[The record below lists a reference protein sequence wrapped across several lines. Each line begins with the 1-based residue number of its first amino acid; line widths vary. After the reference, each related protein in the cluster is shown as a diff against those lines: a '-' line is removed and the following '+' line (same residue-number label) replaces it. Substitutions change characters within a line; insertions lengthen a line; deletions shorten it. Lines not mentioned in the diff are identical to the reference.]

1 MTAADSRAADPIVVD
16 HITHLYPG
24 GVLALQET
32 NLRVQTGEV
41 LGVVG
46 QNGSGKTTLV
56 KHFNGLLRPTSGKL
70 LIMGQD
76 SAKLPVH
83 LLARHVG
90 YVFQNPNHQ
99 IFATSVKAELEFG
112 PANLGLPPEEIK
124 ALVAEATELFD
135 LTALL
140 DRHPYR
146 LAFPLRKLVGMASV
160 YAMGPA
166 VFVLD
171 EPTTGQDHAGA
182 NVVRRLITRL
192 REQGKTVVIVSHDM
206 ALIAEV
212 ADRAVALWSAEV
224 IAVGSPRELFA
235 NDDVMQRTKLHP
247 PQITQFARRRW
258 PGDPQR
264 LALSVA
270 EAVRTFTTE
279 RGEGR

>member
-1 MTAADSRAADPIVVD
+1 M
-16 HITHLYPG
+16 THLYPG
-24 GVLALQET
+24 GVLALKET
-32 NLRVQTGEV
+32 NLSVKAGEV

-56 KHFNGLLRPTSGKL
+56 KHFNGLLRPTSGRL
-70 LIMGQD
+70 LIMGAA
-76 SAKLPVH
+76 SAKQPVH

-99 IFATSVKAELEFG
+99 LFATSVRAELEFG

-124 ALVAEATELFD
+124 ARVAEATEFFE
-135 LTALL
+135 LTQLL

-171 EPTTGQDHAGA
+171 EPTTGQDHEGA
-182 NVVRRLITRL
+182 NLVRKLIGRL
-192 REQGKTVVIVSHDM
+192 RAQGKTVVIVSHDM

-212 ADRAVALWSAEV
+212 ADRVMALWSAEV
-224 IAVGSPRELFA
+224 LAVGSPREIFA
-235 NDDVMQRTKLHP
+235 NDDVMQRTKLSP

-264 LALSVA
+264 LALTVA
-270 EAVRTFTTE
+270 EAVHTFTAD
-279 RGEGR
+279 RAEGR

>member
-1 MTAADSRAADPIVVD
+1 VVE

-24 GVLALQET
+24 GVLALKET
-32 NLRVQTGEV
+32 NLRIQPGEV

-76 SAKLPVH
+76 SAAQPVH

-99 IFATSVKAELEFG
+99 LFATSVQSELEFG
-112 PANLGLPPEEIK
+112 PTNLGLPPEEIK
-124 ALVAEATELFD
+124 ARAAEAAEFFGLQPH
-135 LTALL
+135 LE
-140 DRHPYR
+140 RHPYR

-160 YAMGPA
+160 YAMGPE

-171 EPTTGQDHAGA
+171 EPTTGQDHEGS
-182 NVVRRLITRL
+182 NLVRRLVLRL

-212 ADRAVALWSAEV
+212 ADRIVALWSAEV
-224 IAVGSPRELFA
+224 IAVGSPREIFA
-235 NDDVMQRTKLHP
+235 NDDVMQRTKLNP
-247 PQITQFARRRW
+247 PQITQFARRHW

-270 EAVRTFTTE
+270 EAVRGFTAARPE
-279 RGEGR
+279 AS